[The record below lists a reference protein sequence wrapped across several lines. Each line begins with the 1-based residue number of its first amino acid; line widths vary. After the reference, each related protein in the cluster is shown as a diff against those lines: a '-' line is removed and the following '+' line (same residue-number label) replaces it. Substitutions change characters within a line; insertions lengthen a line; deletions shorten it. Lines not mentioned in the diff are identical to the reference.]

1 MERKAYCDPK
11 ESCRLEKR
19 EAEYNR
25 SSNSLRDQKKQLFVE
40 KERILSSTTVT
51 EANNRKI
58 QSYLDDVEIRRQKI
72 LDRIDALNDK
82 ALEYSDKSFEFLK
95 NKIREAE
102 EKIEATFE
110 LKKLQAERIK
120 QARLDQVRRFASKW
134 FGIALEAIMN
144 KLENLH

>member
-1 MERKAYCDPK
+1 MQPQRIAQIGKK
-11 ESCRLEKR
+11 

-40 KERILSSTTVT
+40 KESILSSATVT

-58 QSYLDDVEIRRQKI
+58 QSYLDDVETRRQKI

-82 ALEYSDKSFEFLK
+82 ALEYSDKSFEFSE

-120 QARLDQVRRFASKW
+120 QARLDQVGDLLRS
-134 FGIALEAIMN
+134 GLV
-144 KLENLH
+144 